1 MWFSLQKVLCNGFEI
16 SAINYH
22 IIILQAIGQ
31 QKSVVNARQEAFNI
45 RRAGM
50 HTGGQQQQLHNKS
63 ALEMMF
69 RPAGSA
75 APSESSSQG
84 YKRKINEA
92 ENEDSDDDQA
102 HDEVRLWEDG
112 FKERYYESKFD
123 IRSDNLEFRWDN
135 TTNDL

>member
-1 MWFSLQKVLCNGFEI
+1 MIFWNLFRNTRYVYSNAV
-16 SAINYH
+16 INYY
-22 IIILQAIGQ
+22 ILGFQAIGQ
-31 QKSVVNARQEAFNI
+31 HKAVVNARQEAFNI

-50 HTGGQQQQLHNKS
+50 HTGVQLQTLHNKT

-75 APSESSSQG
+75 APSQSSFQG
-84 YKRKINEA
+84 QKRKMNEA
-92 ENEDSDDDQA
+92 DADEDSDDDQA

-123 IRSDNLEFRWDN
+123 VRSDNLEFR
-135 TTNDL
+135 